1 MKILSWNCRGIRK
14 APTVKRLKGL
24 CLKYQPDLLFMQET
38 KCNRNKM
45 QRWTRLGL
53 FDYSYCV
60 DPDGSKGGLGVWWN
74 KNMTVTVIH
83 ESKNW
88 IHLKIKNITN
98 QHFFF
103 TGVCGAPVRSE
114 REILWKYL
122 SDLNIQTEP
131 WLLAGDFNQVTSM
144 NEKLS
149 HCLIIPGSEA
159 LSETIN
165 NLGLIDIPTSGN
177 WFTWTNGRHGDDLVW
192 ERLDKCIV
200 NTNWLNHFPD
210 SWVEALPVVT
220 SDHSP
225 LIIHSHKSIHTPFK
239 NPFHFEAMWLQHPQ
253 LKEVVH
259 SAWQQPVATFQ
270 RNIHHH
276 VKNNE
281 ELIARKR
288 LEFLLTCEEIKW
300 AQHAKQLW
308 LLQGDRNT
316 KYFHSVVN
324 HHRTKTR
331 IHTIQ
336 SQHGQWITDPKDIQ
350 HAATNYFQNLYTSTA
365 AEDDSVRRLFI
376 ENSGIPKLNQG
387 HIQHLSAPFTCLE
400 IETALF
406 QLNGGK
412 APGPDGMTP
421 LFFQHCWDTVQDDVI
436 SMIKGIKI
444 ARGAPSINHLMYAD
458 DILLFFK
465 ADKTTCVQ
473 VNKMLHQFGELAGLW
488 MNPQKSE
495 VKFSPNITEERGG
508 VLTRLLNCRR
518 VDHLGKYL
526 GGFID
531 GHNTTKR
538 NASLILDN
546 LQQRLTGWKS
556 RMLSQAARTTLIK
569 AVVSATPIYH
579 LQHTWLSHSQAAK
592 CDGVMRKF
600 FWSQWEDSKSPT
612 MISWKKL
619 CKGRKEEGLG
629 FRQMLKLNEALL
641 AKQVWRILTMEDTL
655 VRWRV
660 GNGHKIAL
668 NDVKWIHPDTSNHH
682 YNKLCDLMFPGG
694 FWDAD
699 KVAQVYNSPK
709 KERIL
714 DTVISHTSVEDKL
727 VWLKSDHGDFTVKK
741 AYDILTNDP
750 HPCVLPGFNRDRL
763 WKLPLPQRILV
774 FWWKTLHKGL
784 PLKMNLARKGF
795 QISTT
800 CPFGCDMPEMEKH
813 LFQECH
819 FAKRVWSASRLHLIP
834 GNTNTPSMIDW
845 ISNGIA
851 TLSKSSPPHQ
861 KDILILLISICWSL
875 YTHRN
880 KLLFQ
885 HDKDDVMEC
894 LNRAYQVVD
903 ALAGVDPTQGQDF
916 FFKVGSPRLQRN
928 TGRRRS
934 EHLLGRMVL
943 TCSWKLDL
951 VTRRKAFAIF
961 QHTP

>member
-1 MKILSWNCRGIRK
+1 MFQGLWRGCPRTTPTIAMKILSWNCRGIRK

-74 KNMTVTVIH
+74 KNMTVIVIH

-149 HCLIIPGSEA
+149 HCLNIPGREA

-165 NLGLIDIPTSGN
+165 NLGLIDIPTS
-177 WFTWTNGRHGDDLVW
+177 
-192 ERLDKCIV
+192 
-200 NTNWLNHFPD
+200 D

-259 SAWQQPVATFQ
+259 SAWQQPVT
-270 RNIHHH
+270 
-276 VKNNE
+276 
-281 ELIARKR
+281 
-288 LEFLLTCEEIKW
+288 
-300 AQHAKQLW
+300 
-308 LLQGDRNT
+308 GNT

-324 HHRTKTR
+324 HHRTKIR

-387 HIQHLSAPFTCLE
+387 HIQHLSAPFTRLE

-406 QLNGGK
+406 QMNGGK

-436 SMIKGIKI
+436 SM
-444 ARGAPSINHLMYAD
+444 
-458 DILLFFK
+458 
-465 ADKTTCVQ
+465 

-495 VKFSPNITEERGG
+495 VKFSPNITEERGR

-579 LQHTWLSHSQAAK
+579 LQHTCLSHSQAAK

-655 VRWRV
+655 VSQVFKGKYLSSTHDYHLSAKLNSSPLWKNLCKASSVVTTNLGWRV

-699 KVAQVYNSPK
+699 KVAQVYNFPK

-750 HPCVLPGFNRDRL
+750 HPCVLPGFNWDRL

-800 CPFGCDMPEMEKH
+800 CPFGCDMPETEKH

-875 YTHRN
+875 YTQRN

-961 QHTP
+961 EHSP